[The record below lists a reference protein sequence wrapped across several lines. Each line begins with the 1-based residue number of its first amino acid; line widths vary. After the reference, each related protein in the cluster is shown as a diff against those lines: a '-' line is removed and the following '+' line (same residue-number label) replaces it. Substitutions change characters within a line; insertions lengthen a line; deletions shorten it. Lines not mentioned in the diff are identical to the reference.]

1 MGELLQPGLEG
12 LLVGSGAIPDVALFI
27 IDIGMLPY
35 FGEAVQ
41 KPSSRSRDQIVS
53 LVP

>member
-12 LLVGSGAIPDVALFI
+12 LLVGSGAIADVALFI

-35 FGEAVQ
+35 FGEAGTEALF
-41 KPSSRSRDQIVS
+41 IVS